1 MRVHFVTDEPDKI
14 PAIRAM
20 LAPRFELFSQLLGDH
35 GAQIGAD
42 GALLIDADLR
52 KAAGIEQIR
61 LVMRQQ
67 NRIPEKL
74 FVVERH
80 SHHLIAQAY
89 ALGATSVVSRP
100 REIAF

>member
-1 MRVHFVTDEPDKI
+1 
-14 PAIRAM
+14 
-20 LAPRFELFSQLLGDH
+20 
-35 GAQIGAD
+35 
-42 GALLIDADLR
+42 
-52 KAAGIEQIR
+52 
-61 LVMRQQ
+61 MRQQ

-100 REIAF
+100 REITFKLAQIEVAEEAAASLR